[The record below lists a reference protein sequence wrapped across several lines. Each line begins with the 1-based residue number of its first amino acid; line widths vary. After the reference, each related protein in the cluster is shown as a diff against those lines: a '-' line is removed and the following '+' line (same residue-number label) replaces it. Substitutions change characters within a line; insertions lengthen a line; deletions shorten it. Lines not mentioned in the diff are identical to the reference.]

1 MKEEHLRHLS
11 QVFLH
16 VSDLVHSM
24 ESRTDL
30 YYNIEVKKEALAG
43 EHEDVQINL
52 LVHHTSKPE
61 GE

>member
-16 VSDLVHSM
+16 VNNLVHSL

-43 EHEDVQINL
+43 EHEEVQVNL
-52 LVHHTSKPE
+52 VVNQQT
-61 GE
+61 